1 MTGPCRAVM
10 PRWYFDLSKGKCVRF
25 IYGGCGGNR
34 NNFESEDYCMA
45 VCKAMSKSRHA
56 GFVQRLCPVRRSV
69 SPGRPCDRVCV
80 VLPCRL
86 RCWLSVVFPSS
97 LCFLDLGSAFLLA
110 VVSPVLY
117 VRAHRG
123 SGGGGGGVSP
133 PWHSREPRGLFFLF
147 LPCVCGPLEGFCVAW
162 DSSLTLGCV

>member
-45 VCKAMSKSRHA
+45 VCKAMSKSRLA
-56 GFVQRLCPVRRSV
+56 LALCSSTVLSSV
-69 SPGRPCDRVCV
+69 LSPPAILVTASMSCF
-80 VLPCRL
+80 CRL

-97 LCFLDLGSAFLLA
+97 LCLQDRGFAFLLA
-110 VVSPVLY
+110 IASSVFHVSC
-117 VRAHRG
+117 
-123 SGGGGGGVSP
+123 S
-133 PWHSREPRGLFFLF
+133 
-147 LPCVCGPLEGFCVAW
+147 PCVCWWLVVVLPSLVAAVAQPGACSF
-162 DSSLTLGCV
+162 SSGLGARRL